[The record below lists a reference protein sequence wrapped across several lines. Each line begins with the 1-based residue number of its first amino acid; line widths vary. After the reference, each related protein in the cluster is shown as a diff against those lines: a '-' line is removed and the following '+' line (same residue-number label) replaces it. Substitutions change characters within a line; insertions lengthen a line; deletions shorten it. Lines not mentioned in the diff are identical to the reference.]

1 MCVCVCVCVCVGVI
15 TTHGLSDHLSS
26 RSAGFCATSML
37 SVLSIQLFVMCRQN
51 IQQFLTCTQTHSVP
65 SNERPFKCHQEA
77 CGISWTKWDAREADG
92 HERGPIRSHTRI
104 KVGVYS
110 AAWWIHTFWSHPCPE
125 PWPLYPLAHL
135 VSGDISLTK
144 ISPLTSDLPQPWCLL
159 VIIEDYS
166 YSNVLIQL

>member
-1 MCVCVCVCVCVGVI
+1 M
-15 TTHGLSDHLSS
+15 TTHGISDPFSS
-26 RSAGFCATSML
+26 SSAVYFCNSH
-37 SVLSIQLFVMCRQN
+37 VCFVYSAFLMCRQH

-65 SNERPFKCHQEA
+65 SNEGPFECHQEA

-125 PWPLYPLAHL
+125 PWPLYPGTSCLQRHFPNK
-135 VSGDISLTK
+135 DFPPHFWFTTSLMFDGYCQRLFLHTAMFDDSVADRLMSVCS
-144 ISPLTSDLPQPWCLL
+144 I
-159 VIIEDYS
+159 
-166 YSNVLIQL
+166 